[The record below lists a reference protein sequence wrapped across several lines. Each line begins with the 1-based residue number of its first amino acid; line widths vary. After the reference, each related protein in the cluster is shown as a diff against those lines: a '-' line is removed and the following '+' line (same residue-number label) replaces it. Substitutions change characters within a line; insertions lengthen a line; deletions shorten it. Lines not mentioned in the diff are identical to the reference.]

1 MCLHIFLL
9 TYCEKH
15 YIISLKE
22 VITVGIGSILAEL
35 LKAKNMNVAELANQ
49 AKVPPSTL
57 YSIIKRDNL
66 KVDIDVLIKISEIL
80 GVNTDYFYD
89 RRTPYNFSLSE
100 IELIKKYRQLDADGK
115 QRIENQLNFE
125 VEQLKDKES
134 APSGAQVS

>member
-1 MCLHIFLL
+1 M
-9 TYCEKH
+9 
-15 YIISLKE
+15 
-22 VITVGIGSILAEL
+22 GIGSILAEL

-100 IELIKKYRQLDADGK
+100 IELIKKYRQLDTDGK
-115 QRIENQLNFE
+115 YEIDKMIEIKLDIQNQKS
-125 VEQLKDKES
+125 KDTQS
-134 APSGAQVS
+134 IAI

>member
-1 MCLHIFLL
+1 MRLHIFLL

>member
-1 MCLHIFLL
+1 MRLHIFLL

-80 GVNTDYFYD
+80 GANTDYFYD

-134 APSGAQVS
+134 APSSAQVS